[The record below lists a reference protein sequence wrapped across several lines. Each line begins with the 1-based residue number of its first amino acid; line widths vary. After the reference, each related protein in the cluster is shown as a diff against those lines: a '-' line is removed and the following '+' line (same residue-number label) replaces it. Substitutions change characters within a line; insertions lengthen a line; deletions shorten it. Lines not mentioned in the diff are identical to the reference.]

1 MLSALAFLCFRQSL
15 SCLTHP
21 GKEAPLLFR
30 GTLGGYQAPSL
41 RAELLCPTDTF
52 LRGSSPRAWL
62 FREARTGHAAR
73 FAVWPHVR
81 AFTFCPPTGTFFPP
95 HCLLGVLS
103 VEPLLSRGDVELQKS
118 AQWFSSQH
126 FCEITGQVSP
136 QLSAPGVCQ
145 GRLSS
150 QDGGVEECALIS
162 AIVFCEV

>member
-1 MLSALAFLCFRQSL
+1 MLSALVFLCFRQSL
-15 SCLTHP
+15 TCLTHP
-21 GKEAPLLFR
+21 GKETPLLFP
-30 GTLGGYQAPSL
+30 GTLEGYHAPSL

-52 LRGSSPRAWL
+52 LWGSSPRAWL

-81 AFTFCPPTGTFFPP
+81 AFAFCPHTGTFFPP
-95 HCLLGVLS
+95 HCLLCIVS
-103 VEPLLSRGDVELQKS
+103 VKPLLSRGDVELRKN
-118 AQWFSSQH
+118 ARWFSSQH

-150 QDGGVEECALIS
+150 QDGGVEGCALNS
-162 AIVFCEV
+162 ATVFCEV